1 MQAKK
6 ISLFFFLTFAFVL
19 YAKEP
24 LPGGYKNIL
33 LGLSLD
39 DTKHELIKNTDFG
52 YHGDRDVSLRPN
64 DNQVI
69 IETDATNGYGSIFL
83 TQCWFQ
89 FYEKTLYS
97 ITINMNTD
105 KLDYYSVF
113 TTLTNKYG
121 QPDYF
126 SPTQAKWSDDSVTM
140 ILEKPL
146 ALKYIDNKIQKE
158 LQNYSNIQKS
168 ATELTKEM
176 FLGEL

>member
-1 MQAKK
+1 MHVKK
-6 ISLFFFLTFAFVL
+6 ITVLIFFSITFWL

-24 LPGGYKNIL
+24 LPRGYKNII

-39 DTKHELIKNTDFG
+39 ETKQELIKNSDFG

-89 FYEKTLYS
+89 FYEKELYTL
-97 ITINMNTD
+97 TINMNPE

-113 TTLTNKYG
+113 TTLKNKYG
-121 QPDYF
+121 EPESF

-140 ILEKPL
+140 LLEKPL
-146 ALKYIDNKIQKE
+146 SLKYIDNKTQKE

-168 ATELTKEM
+168 SAEVTKEM

>member
-1 MQAKK
+1 MHVKK
-6 ISLFFFLTFAFVL
+6 ISFILFLSTVFVL

-24 LPGGYKNIL
+24 LPNGYKNIL
-33 LGLSLD
+33 LGLTLD
-39 DTKHELIKNTDFG
+39 ETKQELIKNSDFG

-69 IETDATNGYGSIFL
+69 IETDASNGYGSIFL

-89 FYEKTLYS
+89 FYEKKLYT
-97 ITINMNTD
+97 ITINMNTE

-113 TTLTNKYG
+113 TTLKNKYG
-121 QPDYF
+121 EPESF
-126 SPTQAKWSDDSVTM
+126 SPKQAIWSDDSVT
-140 ILEKPL
+140 IVLEKPL
-146 ALKYIDNKIQKE
+146 ALKYIDNKTQKE

-168 ATELTKEM
+168 AAETTKEM

>member
-1 MQAKK
+1 MHTKK
-6 ISLFFFLTFAFVL
+6 ISIIIFLSAVFVL

-24 LPGGYKNIL
+24 LPNGYKNIL

-39 DTKHELIKNTDFG
+39 ETKQELIKNSDFG
-52 YHGDRDVSLRPN
+52 YHGDRVVSLRPN
-64 DNQVI
+64 DNQVV

-89 FYEKTLYS
+89 FYQKTLYT
-97 ITINMNTD
+97 ITINMNTQ

-113 TTLTNKYG
+113 TTLTQKYG
-121 QPDYF
+121 EPESF

-146 ALKYIDNKIQKE
+146 SLKYIDNKIQNE
-158 LQNYSNIQKS
+158 LSTYSNIQKS
-168 ATELTKEM
+168 AAETTKEM